1 MDSTRAAAPE
11 TGAETHWT
19 RPQTGRPVA
28 AVFGASGG
36 IGAAV
41 SRVLRADPRFGGVL
55 AFSRTGP
62 SPIDLA
68 DEASVARAAA
78 EATSLGPLRLCV
90 VATGFLHGAGHLPER
105 SIRETDPAHF
115 AHAFAVN
122 ATGPALVL
130 KHVLPRLPRS
140 GRATVAVLSARL
152 GSISDNR
159 LGGWFAYR
167 ASKAALNQIVRTAAV
182 ELART
187 CPDAAC
193 VALHPGTVATP
204 LSAPF
209 AKSGLEEQAPEAAAA
224 RLLSVIDRL
233 TPADSGSFLD
243 ASGRP
248 IPW

>member
-209 AKSGLEEQAPEAAAA
+209 AKSGLEEQPPEAAAA